1 MDRVPVGERAKLH
14 WTLQHRFA
22 VSIAIVV
29 ASVSCIGV
37 DDAPAPCY
45 EASSR
50 RLVRL
55 DADVNGDGV
64 IEQRTYLDGNVPFRT
79 EIDTNADGRV
89 DRWEYVDRRAQ
100 VIKVGTSSLNDGRE
114 DQWVFPASDDGLL
127 RVDRS
132 TERTSRVDRREFYRG
147 EIIER
152 AEEDTNQDGVFDK
165 WERFDG
171 GVVREIAYDTTHST
185 GRADR
190 RLVYDAQGKYLRLE
204 EDPDGD
210 GRFQTAET
218 PASGVSSVRE

>member
-1 MDRVPVGERAKLH
+1 MDRVPVGERAKLY
-14 WTLQHRFA
+14 WTHQSSFV

-29 ASVSCIGV
+29 ASASCIGFE
-37 DDAPAPCY
+37 DAPAPCY

-55 DADVNGDGV
+55 DTDANGDGV
-64 IEQRTYLDGNVPFRT
+64 IEQRTYLNGNVPFRT
-79 EIDTNADGRV
+79 EIDTDADGRV

-100 VIKVGTSSLNDGRE
+100 VIRVGTSSRNDGRE
-114 DQWVFPASDDGLL
+114 DQWVFPASDDGRV

-147 EIIER
+147 QVLER

-165 WERFDG
+165 WERFEG
-171 GVVREIAYDTTHST
+171 GVVREIAYDTTHSA

-190 RLVYDAQGKYLRLE
+190 RLVYDAQGKFLRIE
-204 EDPDGD
+204 QDPDGD
-210 GRFQTAET
+210 GRFVIAET
-218 PASGVSSVRE
+218 PAPGDTSARE

>member
-1 MDRVPVGERAKLH
+1 MDRVPVGERAKLY

-22 VSIAIVV
+22 VSIAIVA
-29 ASVSCIGV
+29 ASVSCIGFA
-37 DDAPAPCY
+37 DAPAPCY
-45 EASSR
+45 EASSH

-64 IEQRTYLDGNVPFRT
+64 IEQRTYLNGNVPFRT
-79 EIDTNADGRV
+79 EIDTDADGRV
-89 DRWEYVDRRAQ
+89 DRWEYVDARAQ
-100 VIKVGTSSLNDGRE
+100 VMRVGTSSRNDGRE
-114 DQWVFPASDDGLL
+114 DQWVFPASDDGLV

-147 EIIER
+147 DLIER

-218 PASGVSSVRE
+218 PAPGVSSVRE